1 MLDRRRLSFTLGLF
15 VLFIQTV
22 LASPQC
28 FQVGQPVFCVYSNNI
43 GNNEVRIRME
53 FPKEL
58 GWVGFGIG
66 ASMDAADVM
75 MAYPVSNGQN
85 VAITRRT
92 ANGHRLPTLNPT
104 QDLQII
110 ANSTGIFTI
119 NNVQKYVVTFDRSI
133 ASPGNN
139 LPAIQSS
146 SQSFIWA
153 GYAGAPPASAT
164 NVPRHTA
171 RGTTTGNLMDGSMA
185 FSETQPD
192 GTTSNVVHD
201 AAANTGN
208 LIQAHGILMFLGW
221 VVLAPLAIVIA
232 RFFKPALGV
241 WWFRLHWALMLLA
254 AGVFTYVGFG
264 LVYHVVG
271 VKGASHF
278 NVKANG
284 AHVVIGL
291 LIIILSAPQLA
302 LGWIIDRLF
311 NPTRKY
317 IPWWDKVHWWLGR
330 IVFLLAL
337 VNIPLGI
344 ALYND
349 HEGTKKTWPY
359 VVFGILCALWVG
371 VFAYLQF
378 RVGQRHHVEK
388 GDKYEEQG
396 LKSDSSATVV

>member
-1 MLDRRRLSFTLGLF
+1 MFGRRRLYFSIGVL
-15 VLFIQTV
+15 VLFIQTI
-22 LASPQC
+22 LANPQC
-28 FQVGQPVFCVYSNNI
+28 FQIGQPIFCVYSNNI
-43 GNNEVRIRME
+43 GNNKVRIRVE
-53 FPKEL
+53 FPKEF

-66 ASMDAADVM
+66 TSMDAADVM

-92 ANGHRLPTLNPT
+92 ASGHRLPTLNPT

-119 NNVQKYVVTFDRSI
+119 NNVQTYVVTFDRSI
-133 ASPGNN
+133 TSPGNN
-139 LPAIQSS
+139 LPAIQSA
-146 SQSFIWA
+146 SQGFIWA
-153 GYAGAPPASAT
+153 GYVGAPPTSAT
-164 NVPRHTA
+164 TVPRHTA
-171 RGTTTGNLMDGSMA
+171 RGTTTGNLVDGSTA
-185 FSETQPD
+185 FSGAQPN

-201 AAANTGN
+201 AAANTGT
-208 LIQAHGILMFLGW
+208 LIQAHGVLMFLGW
-221 VVLAPLAIVIA
+221 VVLAPMAIVIA
-232 RFFKPALGV
+232 RFFKPTLGV

-271 VKGASHF
+271 VKGESHF
-278 NVKANG
+278 NVKGNG
-284 AHVVIGL
+284 AHVVFGL

-311 NPTRKY
+311 NPTRNY

-337 VNIPLGI
+337 INIPFGI

-349 HEGTKKTWPY
+349 GEEVKRTWPY
-359 VVFGILCALWVG
+359 VVFGALCVLWVG

-378 RVGQRHHVEK
+378 RVGQKHHVEEE
-388 GDKYEEQG
+388 DKFEAQG
-396 LKSDSSATVV
+396 LKNDSSTTVV